1 VSIQVSIGP
10 IVLRTVG
17 DQYAEPCRLAGL
29 LWEGSTTAADRVEV
43 RCRSTNAL
51 LCALRTPD
59 TNTLLGLTFPGK
71 GIAAPFGFK
80 LTTAP
85 ANQTIQVYLMEL

>member
-1 VSIQVSIGP
+1 MSIGP

-17 DQYAEPCRLAGL
+17 DQYTDGCRLAGI
-29 LWEGSTTAADRVEV
+29 LWEGASSAGDRVEL

-59 TNTLLGLTFPGK
+59 THTLLGITFPAK
-71 GIAAPFGFK
+71 GINAPFGFT
-80 LTTAP
+80 LSLAP
-85 ANQTIQVYLMEL
+85 SGQTIQIYLMEL

>member
-1 VSIQVSIGP
+1 MAIGP

-17 DQYAEPCRLAGL
+17 DHYTDGCRLAGI
-29 LWEGSTTAADRVEV
+29 LWEGATSAGDRVEL

-51 LCALRTPD
+51 LCALRSPETH
-59 TNTLLGLTFPGK
+59 TLLGITFPAK

-80 LTTAP
+80 LSLAP
-85 ANQTIQVYLMEL
+85 SGQTIQIYLMEL